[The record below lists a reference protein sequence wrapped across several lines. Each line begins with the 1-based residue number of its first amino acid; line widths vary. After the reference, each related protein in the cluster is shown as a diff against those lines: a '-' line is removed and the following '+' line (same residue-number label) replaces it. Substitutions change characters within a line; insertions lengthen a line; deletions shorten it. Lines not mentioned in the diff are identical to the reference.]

1 MRFGLRFA
9 RAQFNGSLVVAG
21 AMPVVF
27 WARGFS
33 AWCLLPLVL
42 APVAWRHVRRLR
54 ESKTPVELIEL
65 LGDTGKLLAAYA
77 GLAAAGFV
85 L

>member
-1 MRFGLRFA
+1 
-9 RAQFNGSLVVAG
+9 
-21 AMPVVF
+21 MPVVF

-42 APVAWRHVRRLR
+42 APVAWRHVWRLR

>member
-1 MRFGLRFA
+1 
-9 RAQFNGSLVVAG
+9 
-21 AMPVVF
+21 
-27 WARGFS
+27 
-33 AWCLLPLVL
+33 LLPLVL